1 MKKSSYKNFPDKNGN
16 FGQYG
21 GRYVAET
28 LMPLILDLEKK
39 IFILHGIFWNRWYS
53 ITYGNTLSYLFNILG
68 KTS

>member
-1 MKKSSYKNFPDKNGN
+1 MKKSSYKNYPDKDGN

-39 IFILHGIFWNRWYS
+39 
-53 ITYGNTLSYLFNILG
+53 YLFYKKNKSMDHSG
-68 KTS
+68 VSHVNQFQVQ

>member
-39 IFILHGIFWNRWYS
+39 IFILQ
-53 ITYGNTLSYLFNILG
+53 
-68 KTS
+68 KK